1 MDQPGD
7 SRASVLF
14 TNNQCGDHQKPVA
27 GREVLRLEVIRM
39 VWKPEDT
46 ERRNGHDNKGGSDGC
61 DDVELVIMFLNIIGL
76 METCKAHCSN
86 CALLAGVRLFLLSP
100 APDHHHHHHH
110 Q

>member
-1 MDQPGD
+1 MTNDQPGD

-46 ERRNGHDNKGGSDGC
+46 ERRNGHDHKGGSDGC
-61 DDVELVIMFLNIIGL
+61 DNGDHVSI
-76 METCKAHCSN
+76 
-86 CALLAGVRLFLLSP
+86 
-100 APDHHHHHHH
+100 PDICHER
-110 Q
+110 QEYIRVNFFWPV